1 MLNADPIK
9 VLVIHNNPIAR
20 AGLAAGFKQYHD
32 IELVDADD
40 SPASSFVQP
49 SAHSY
54 ADVVVTDYDAGMAMI
69 ERCRCPQHQAPLS
82 KIMIVTPSDRESDIR
97 HALERGARGYM
108 LLDSEFDDLAHG
120 VRDIHMGVRAL
131 SRRIAQQ
138 LAESMTGEQLSARE
152 LEVLRLVV
160 DGHGNK
166 IIARRLEI
174 ALGTVK
180 SHMKSIFDKLQVL
193 SRTQAIAVAE
203 RRGLLAG
210 SRNN

>member
-1 MLNADPIK
+1 MLHADPIK

-20 AGLAAGFKQYHD
+20 AGLAAGFRQYHD
-32 IELVDADD
+32 IELVDAEE
-40 SPASSFVQP
+40 PTASSSS
-49 SAHSY
+49 SAQSC

-69 ERCRCPQHQAPLS
+69 ERCRTPQRQTPLS

-120 VRDIHMGVRAL
+120 VRDIHMGARAL

-203 RRGLLAG
+203 RRGLLSMA
-210 SRNN
+210 RNN